1 MTIYTDGSAH
11 PNPGPGGFGLVVLN
25 NNQEL
30 IEIHQKLY
38 DCEVTNNEMEL
49 KAIIYAARH
58 FGKAMFD
65 FEEYEVPI
73 VYSDSAYCVNTL
85 TNWMY
90 GWEERGWL
98 KADNKVPENLDLIKE
113 YFELSKISKIDL
125 RKCAGHS
132 GNKWNDLADALAT
145 NRIGKKEEALI
156 AEYYKK
162 PL

>member
-1 MTIYTDGSAH
+1 MIIYTDGSCI
-11 PNPGPGGFGLVVLN
+11 GDRSGGFGVVVLN
-25 NNQEL
+25 DREEIQEL
-30 IEIHQKLY
+30 HSEQIDET
-38 DCEVTNNEMEL
+38 TNNREEL

-58 FGKAMFD
+58 FGKTMFD

-98 KADNKVPENLDLIKE
+98 KADNKVPENLDLIQE
-113 YFELSKISKIDL
+113 YFELSKLSKIDL

-145 NRIGKKEEALI
+145 NKIGKKEETLI
-156 AEYYKK
+156 AEHYKK

>member
-1 MTIYTDGSAH
+1 MIIYTDGSCI
-11 PNPGPGGFGLVVLN
+11 GDRSGGFGVVVLN
-25 NNQEL
+25 DHEEIQEL
-30 IEIHQKLY
+30 HSEQIDET
-38 DCEVTNNEMEL
+38 TNNREEL
-49 KAIIYAARH
+49 KAIIYATRH
-58 FGKAMFD
+58 FGKTMFD
-65 FEEYEVPI
+65 FEKYEIPI

-85 TNWMY
+85 TDWMY
-90 GWEERGWL
+90 RWEERGWL

-145 NRIGKKEEALI
+145 NKIGKKEEALI
-156 AEYYKK
+156 AEHYKK

>member
-1 MTIYTDGSAH
+1 MIIYTDGSCI
-11 PNPGPGGFGLVVLN
+11 GDRSGGFGVVALN
-25 NNQEL
+25 DREEIQEL
-30 IEIHQKLY
+30 YSEQIDET
-38 DCEVTNNEMEL
+38 TNNREEL

-90 GWEERGWL
+90 GWEARGWL

>member
-1 MTIYTDGSAH
+1 MIIYTDGSCI
-11 PNPGPGGFGLVVLN
+11 GDRSGGFGVVVLN
-25 NNQEL
+25 DREEIQEL
-30 IEIHQKLY
+30 HSEQIGET
-38 DCEVTNNEMEL
+38 TNNREEL
-49 KAIIYAARH
+49 KAIIYATRH
-58 FGKAMFD
+58 FGKTMFD
-65 FEEYEVPI
+65 FEEYEIPI

-145 NRIGKKEEALI
+145 NKIGKKEETLI
-156 AEYYKK
+156 AEHYKK

>member
-1 MTIYTDGSAH
+1 MIIYTDGSCI
-11 PNPGPGGFGLVVLN
+11 GDRSGGFGVVVLN
-25 NNQEL
+25 DREEIQEL
-30 IEIHQKLY
+30 HSEQIDET
-38 DCEVTNNEMEL
+38 TNNREEL
-49 KAIIYAARH
+49 KAIIYATKY
-58 FGKAMFD
+58 FGKTMFD
-65 FEEYEVPI
+65 FEEYEIPI

-113 YFELSKISKIDL
+113 YFELSKVSKINL
-125 RKCAGHS
+125 QKCAGHS

-145 NRIGKKEEALI
+145 NKIGKKEEALI
-156 AEYYKK
+156 AEHYKK

>member
-1 MTIYTDGSAH
+1 MIIYTDGSCI
-11 PNPGPGGFGLVVLN
+11 GDRSGGFGVVVLN
-25 NNQEL
+25 EREEIQEL
-30 IEIHQKLY
+30 HSELIDET
-38 DCEVTNNEMEL
+38 TNNREEL
-49 KAIIYAARH
+49 KAIIYATKH
-58 FGKAMFD
+58 FGKTMFD

-90 GWEERGWL
+90 RWEERGWL
-98 KADNKVPENLDLIKE
+98 KADNKVPENLDLIQE

-145 NRIGKKEEALI
+145 NKIGKKEKTLI
-156 AEYYKK
+156 AEHYKK

>member
-1 MTIYTDGSAH
+1 MIIYTDGSCI
-11 PNPGPGGFGLVVLN
+11 GDRSGGFGVVVLN
-25 NNQEL
+25 DREEIQEL
-30 IEIHQKLY
+30 YSEQIDET
-38 DCEVTNNEMEL
+38 TNNREEL

-58 FGKAMFD
+58 FGKTMFD

>member
-1 MTIYTDGSAH
+1 MLTIYTDGSCI
-11 PNPGPGGFGLVVLN
+11 GDRSGGFGVVVLN
-25 NNQEL
+25 EREEIQEL
-30 IEIHQKLY
+30 HSEQIDET
-38 DCEVTNNEMEL
+38 TNNREEL
-49 KAIIYAARH
+49 KAIIYATKH
-58 FGKAMFD
+58 FGKTMFD
-65 FEEYEVPI
+65 FEYEVPI

-90 GWEERGWL
+90 GWEARGWL

-156 AEYYKK
+156 AEHYKK

>member
-1 MTIYTDGSAH
+1 MIIYTDGSCI
-11 PNPGPGGFGLVVLN
+11 GDRSGGFGVVVLN
-25 NNQEL
+25 DRE
-30 IEIHQKLY
+30 EIHELHSEQT
-38 DCEVTNNEMEL
+38 DETTNNREEL

-58 FGKAMFD
+58 FGKTMFD
-65 FEEYEVPI
+65 FEEYEIPI

-90 GWEERGWL
+90 GWEARGWL